1 MASNGFL
8 RTVRVGG
15 FDKQDVLAYV
25 DDLTSKIYTLEAQV
39 NDQNETIER
48 LEKSQGSA
56 QAQDFEGK
64 AELEKKVEDAKNK
77 VAELMASTDT
87 MKVRIADYMELG
99 QVFIEAQNT
108 ANKVVADAKA
118 NAKQMEEE
126 AQQLQNQILDD
137 ANAQA
142 EKLVTSAQAEADAT
156 LTSAKQNAAN
166 MVAEAKAE
174 AEQTT
179 TTANAEAHKVTTE
192 AKAEAERVRSEARAE
207 ADKTIRD
214 AQASAVTIKAQS
226 GEIRNKV
233 KAHFTE
239 LSDNVQKLVTTLN
252 DLYGTSIGS
261 VNDARDLIDEGL
273 ELVEKQEAE
282 A

>member
-48 LEKSQGSA
+48 LEKSQGNA
-56 QAQDFEGK
+56 QSQDFEGK

-87 MKVRIADYMELG
+87 MKVRIADYEQQITEKDAEIERQKNEIEELKDKLEQAEKNAGSGNAAMELG

-126 AQQLQNQILDD
+126 EK
-137 ANAQA
+137 AN
-142 EKLVTSAQAEADAT
+142 
-156 LTSAKQNAAN
+156 
-166 MVAEAKAE
+166 
-174 AEQTT
+174 
-179 TTANAEAHKVTTE
+179 
-192 AKAEAERVRSEARAE
+192 
-207 ADKTIRD
+207 
-214 AQASAVTIKAQS
+214 
-226 GEIRNKV
+226 G
-233 KAHFTE
+233 
-239 LSDNVQKLVTTLN
+239 
-252 DLYGTSIGS
+252 
-261 VNDARDLIDEGL
+261 
-273 ELVEKQEAE
+273 
-282 A
+282 